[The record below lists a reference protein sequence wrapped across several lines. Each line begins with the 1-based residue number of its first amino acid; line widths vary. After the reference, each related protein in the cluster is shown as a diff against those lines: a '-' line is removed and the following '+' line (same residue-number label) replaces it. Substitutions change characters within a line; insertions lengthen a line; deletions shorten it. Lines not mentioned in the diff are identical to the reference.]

1 MAIEV
6 IKETFQSNKEVGT
19 EEVEALVETQIY
31 LSPTKADMEKLIWV
45 KNKVDILDRRIIKD
59 KIIVSGRIKYDV
71 LYKSPDEEMNLHTL
85 DTDVEFTE
93 EILIEGIEEDMES
106 YIDTKIEHT
115 EWELFENKVELKSL
129 VNIKIAVREIKEFY
143 LASEI
148 KGEEGLQTLQEPIN
162 YRGFFAQ
169 QVSYAS
175 LGDDIT
181 IEEKLAEI
189 DTILNFH
196 IDVREEET
204 IISEDRIITSANIKL
219 NIIYYGEDQIHALE
233 EEFSLNHFIEIEGI
247 DSSFITKVKFED
259 IQGSYE
265 IRDNELGESKII
277 HCDIKI

>member
-129 VNIKIAVREIKEFY
+129 VNIKIAV
-143 LASEI
+143 
-148 KGEEGLQTLQEPIN
+148 
-162 YRGFFAQ
+162 
-169 QVSYAS
+169 
-175 LGDDIT
+175 
-181 IEEKLAEI
+181 
-189 DTILNFH
+189 
-196 IDVREEET
+196 
-204 IISEDRIITSANIKL
+204 
-219 NIIYYGEDQIHALE
+219 
-233 EEFSLNHFIEIEGI
+233 
-247 DSSFITKVKFED
+247 KVT
-259 IQGSYE
+259 
-265 IRDNELGESKII
+265 
-277 HCDIKI
+277 